1 MPCEETAGKEMQKEI
16 QWSQIF
22 RRRRREKK
30 QATFSMAVSRL
41 LKPVA
46 PNVLFP
52 PKGPN
57 NAVVE

>member
-1 MPCEETAGKEMQKEI
+1 MQKEI